1 MHVSSHHWVPTP
13 LLPDRHP
20 VRDFFVLA
28 PSDVVPRDDMASM
41 EHPIFS
47 LANQSDQR
55 SIAYEH
61 NGVRLEVI
69 PSTLGLPTVFDKDIL
84 IYCISHLI
92 QRHNAGDAIGPK
104 VRIRTHDLLVQTNRP
119 TNNLGYERLLP
130 ALNRLRGVVINTTIA
145 TGKSVTTHGFGLI
158 DEFTYNRKGSMH
170 AKRLEYLEV
179 KLSDWLFRAIT
190 ATEVLPISRD
200 YFRLRSS
207 LDRRIYELARKHCG
221 RQLSWRIGMA
231 TLQKK
236 AGSRQAPKHFGSHV
250 RQLVRSNHL
259 PDYAITIEG
268 ENAVFYKRAAEADGA
283 KASPTPVAETS
294 YAITQAQDRL
304 IRVTQAAM
312 DALYDVAPGYD
323 RYALEKIYQTWAADK
338 EPARNEDARFLTW
351 ARNFTKARRP

>member
-1 MHVSSHHWVPTP
+1 VPTP

-20 VRDFFVLA
+20 IRDFFVLD
-28 PSDVVPRDDMASM
+28 PIDVVPRDDMASM

-47 LANQSDQR
+47 LANQSDQ
-55 SIAYEH
+55 SGFVYEH
-61 NGVRLEVI
+61 NGVRIDVI
-69 PSTLGLPTVFDKDIL
+69 PSSLGLPTVFDKDIL

-92 QRHNAGDAIGPK
+92 QRHNAGEAIGPK

-119 TNNLGYERLLP
+119 TNNLGYQRLLP

-145 TGKSVTTHGFGLI
+145 TGKAVTTHGFGLI

-179 KLSDWLFRAIT
+179 KLSDWLFRAVT

-200 YFRLRSS
+200 YFRLGSS

-221 RQLSWRIGMA
+221 RQPSWRIGMA

-236 AGSRQAPKHFGSHV
+236 AGSRQAPKHFGSHL
-250 RQLVRSNHL
+250 RALVRSNHL
-259 PDYAITIEG
+259 PDYAVTIEN
-268 ENAVFYKRAAEADGA
+268 EQAVFYKRVADA
-283 KASPTPVAETS
+283 DKPKITTSTRHEQSTPNDTDAPRKICVS
-294 YAITQAQDRL
+294 QS
-304 IRVTQAAM
+304 AM

-323 RYALEKIYQTWAADK
+323 RYALEQTYLNWAADK
-338 EPARNEDARFLTW
+338 DVARNEDARFLTW
-351 ARNFTKARRP
+351 ARNFTKGRRP